1 MKKQYPTVLVSLI
14 GLLALSV
21 GAQAQQGN
29 KVVAKVPYEFV
40 AGGKTFPAG
49 TYTITRVSPETQRVL
64 EIRNNETLG
73 DSALLLPI
81 SSTDALDHVELSF
94 ERVEDTYYLSR
105 VATPAGVYSLRTP
118 QAMSKVAI
126 KKQNGAIS
134 SAGTI

>member
-1 MKKQYPTVLVSLI
+1 MKKQYPTVLVALI

-40 AGGKTFPAG
+40 AGGRTFPAG

-94 ERVEDTYYLSR
+94 ERVEDTYYLNR
-105 VATPAGVYSLRTP
+105 IATPAGVYSLLTP
-118 QAMSKVAI
+118 KALSKVART
-126 KKQNGAIS
+126 KQHDAVS